1 MFMIFTQKATER
13 QAMAQNTATGKNKR
27 GGFTL
32 IELLVVLAII
42 AMLAGIAAPVYFSS
56 ISKSRE
62 AALKQDLVN
71 LRKALDDY
79 YSANDKYPDDLNEL
93 VAGKYLRAIPKDP
106 ITDSNSSWVPVK
118 DDDDDANGISD
129 IKSGADGKS
138 SDGDNYQDW

>member
-1 MFMIFTQKATER
+1 MIFTQKATER

>member
-1 MFMIFTQKATER
+1 MIFTQKATER
-13 QAMAQNTATGKNKR
+13 QSMAQNTATGKNKR